1 MVALSVSNAALMVCT
16 RDLSRALASILR
28 ALDMFLLYLVV
39 VVAVVDPL
47 AVAAMVVDP
56 VAVDAP
62 VAAVI
67 SATVL
72 RGNDA
77 TVADDGV
84 AYLQAVAFSSST
96 AAVST
101 VEVAEST
108 CGLVPRRPLVRSK
121 GCGSGGG
128 GNRGDCSPPPP
139 RRCCV
144 SVSILST
151 LRMSWNNRR
160 PTSDDDSSLQ
170 LHGLNGVQVSMLI
183 DRSTLAAA
191 ASAVLL
197 NLAAVGHPS
206 PPSSES
212 SNRFRLNAPRLS
224 WPSATADTSTPES
237 SLWSVVGVC
246 ASRLIVTVSAP
257 HDDDDVSSA

>member
-39 VVAVVDPL
+39 VVAVVDPV
-47 AVAAMVVDP
+47 AVAATVVDP
-56 VAVDAP
+56 VAVDAL
-62 VAAVI
+62 VAAVV
-67 SATVL
+67 SATVMQ
-72 RGNDA
+72 GND
-77 TVADDGV
+77 TIVANDGV
-84 AYLQAVAFSSST
+84 AYLQVVAFSSST

-101 VEVAEST
+101 VKVAEST
-108 CGLVPRRPLVRSK
+108 DGFVPRWPLVRSK

-128 GNRGDCSPPPP
+128 GNRGDCSLP

-191 ASAVLL
+191 VSAVLL

-206 PPSSES
+206 PSSES

-257 HDDDDVSSA
+257 HDDVDVSSA